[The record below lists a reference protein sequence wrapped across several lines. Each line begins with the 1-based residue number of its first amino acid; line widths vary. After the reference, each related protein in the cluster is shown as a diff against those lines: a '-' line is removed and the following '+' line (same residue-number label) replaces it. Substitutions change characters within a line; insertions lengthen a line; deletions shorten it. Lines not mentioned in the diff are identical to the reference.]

1 MIGGID
7 ETGNAGPTEE
17 ESLDELPVEGSPDED
32 GIDEDISD
40 KDIDLTADDIIDGG
54 STAEIKVD
62 ALVAKIDS
70 EDAEEL
76 ARQREIRR
84 KLDALNEGADDEFGS
99 TYNFNLDED
108 L

>member
-1 MIGGID
+1 MIGDID
-7 ETGNAGPTEE
+7 EPEDSN
-17 ESLDELPVEGSPDED
+17 PVEED
-32 GIDEDISD
+32 SD
-40 KDIDLTADDIIDGG
+40 TDIDLTADDVIDGG

-70 EDAEEL
+70 EDAEEV

-84 KLDALNEGADDEFGS
+84 KLDALDKGVDDEFGS
-99 TYNFNLDED
+99 TYNFNLDDE